1 MLNEKSLNFV
11 TGKVTVPV
19 LISDNQLVFSFGWY
33 ALYFFGYTEIQN
45 TLETRR
51 KEKKKS
57 NRLKNPKNF
66 PANNKVIYFPANKKN
81 YF

>member
-11 TGKVTVPV
+11 TEKVTVPV

-51 KEKKKS
+51 KGQKIKQIKKTQKLAS
-57 NRLKNPKNF
+57 K
-66 PANNKVIYFPANKKN
+66 
-81 YF
+81 

>member
-33 ALYFFGYTEIQN
+33 VLYFFGYTEIQN

-51 KEKKKS
+51 KEKKNQTDQKTQKLS
-57 NRLKNPKNF
+57 SK
-66 PANNKVIYFPANKKN
+66 
-81 YF
+81 